1 MPLSGHLGVNK
12 TYHKVLDHFY
22 WPGLNANLSNYCGSC
37 QTCQVVGKPNHV
49 IPKAGLQA
57 IPAFY
62 ETFSRFIIDC
72 VGPLPKSK
80 SENEYLLTVMC
91 ASTRFPEA
99 IPFRNSKTKTIMKA
113 LVFFVGLPE
122 SVLSDLGSNFM
133 SSVFQQVMHISGIK
147 QYKSSAYHAE
157 SQGALERFHQ
167 TLKNMIGSYCFDTEK
182 DLFDGIHL
190 YFLDFF
196 FLFRY
201 WPHCL
206 WTLKGRCLFCQF
218 YTNFAEIF
226 FF

>member
-12 TYHKVLDHFY
+12 TYHNVLDHFC

-49 IPKAGLQA
+49 IPKAGLLA

-80 SENEYLLTVMC
+80 SGNEYLLTVMC
-91 ASTRFPEA
+91 ASARFPEA

-133 SSVFQQVMHISGIK
+133 SSVFQLVMHISGIK

-167 TLKNMIGSYCFDTEK
+167 TLKNMI
-182 DLFDGIHL
+182 
-190 YFLDFF
+190 
-196 FLFRY
+196 
-201 WPHCL
+201 
-206 WTLKGRCLFCQF
+206 
-218 YTNFAEIF
+218 
-226 FF
+226 